1 MDYLASRGDFT
12 RTGAGYLVDE
22 DGGIDWNRDGII
34 SDCDHRVQYSLER
47 SSTRSANGYRYRQYD
62 RDTINTTHNV
72 STPSLAYSDGLP
84 GVLHLGY
91 VMNSVVHLQSAPY
104 DGTCLHSYAISN
116 EGDNTCLD
124 WSDPI
129 QTNTLGQEVTLAF
142 ENGKLW
148 IFTVSEKEMYVQQKI
163 GDILSVPEL
172 LSDNI
177 KGPPSVVT
185 RNGNL
190 ELFWGG
196 HFDYSLF
203 RRTLDLTTET
213 WSSTEELL
221 EPSGA
226 PIHSRVPP
234 SVVVLPNSQLLL
246 GYTTAENIIA
256 FREQTSNG
264 RWVSSSTY
272 GDWSPSRP
280 GRTAYPFGLVW
291 RPDHICRPE
300 GSGYLIAVHRS
311 TDDEGLVLTVH
322 RGVGEDGTNRTEA
335 SITISDKLPKGLG
348 SAGVFTFFPPG
359 GINAVG
365 AIYTTNPEGNNVIEF
380 FPKLD
385 GIPDVE
391 LDATNDY
398 RVISHCISTIN
409 STCNYQSI
417 RFPRTQEV
425 PASVFCAE

>member
-1 MDYLASRGDFT
+1 
-12 RTGAGYLVDE
+12 
-22 DGGIDWNRDGII
+22 
-34 SDCDHRVQYSLER
+34 
-47 SSTRSANGYRYRQYD
+47 
-62 RDTINTTHNV
+62 
-72 STPSLAYSDGLP
+72 
-84 GVLHLGY
+84 
-91 VMNSVVHLQSAPY
+91 
-104 DGTCLHSYAISN
+104 
-116 EGDNTCLD
+116 
-124 WSDPI
+124 
-129 QTNTLGQEVTLAF
+129 
-142 ENGKLW
+142 
-148 IFTVSEKEMYVQQKI
+148 MYVQQKI
-163 GDILSVPEL
+163 GDIFSVPEL

-196 HFDYSLF
+196 HFGDSLF

-226 PIHSRVPP
+226 PIYSGVPP

-256 FREQTSNG
+256 FREQTSNE

-280 GRTAYPFGLVW
+280 GRTAYPFDLVW

-322 RGVGEDGTNRTEA
+322 RGVGEDGINRTEA
-335 SITISDKLPKGLG
+335 SVTISDNLPKGLG
-348 SAGVFTFFPPG
+348 SAGVFAFFPPG

-365 AIYTTNPEGNNVIEF
+365 AIYTTNPKGKKVIEF

-391 LDATNDY
+391 LDAHNDY

-409 STCNYQSI
+409 SACNYQDI
-417 RFPRTQEV
+417 RYPRTQEV